1 MLAVYCRCRI
11 RLRQDPSWYWYHVEV
26 SHVGTAVVSTAH
38 LAADGC
44 VEGSLGPS
52 AGAGGQGCQSAY
64 LLEHLSSLTGV
75 WDALGVGRCCL

>member
-11 RLRQDPSWYWYHVEV
+11 RLRQDRH
-26 SHVGTAVVSTAH
+26 GTGTMLITFAAVVSTAH

-75 WDALGVGRCCL
+75 WDSLGVGWCCL